1 MLKSRLGKLGAGFM
15 ILLAAWL
22 VMAQSCM
29 KFRISDSEAVQNFAA
44 KGVKL
49 ETNTIT
55 VNHHSLHY
63 VKTGVDS
70 LPTIFFVHGSPGS
83 WDAFASY
90 MEDSDLL
97 KKYRMVSVDRPGFG
111 YSDFGDALPLEQQSK
126 IISPLFQLLKN
137 EKPLYLVGHSLGGPM
152 IVQLAADNP
161 GLVDALVILAG
172 SIDPSEEMPERWRTL
187 LLNNPLKYFV
197 PGAMRPSN
205 MELWYLKKD
214 LALLKPRYAG
224 IHSRVYILHG
234 NKDQLVPY
242 GNLAFG
248 AKAFV
253 NAAKMDTITI
263 PGANHFIPW
272 THYREIKTVLMQLY

>member
-1 MLKSRLGKLGAGFM
+1 MLRTRLGKLGAGFG
-15 ILLAAWL
+15 ILLTAWL

-29 KFRISDSEAVQNFAA
+29 KFRISDADAIRNFAA
-44 KGVKL
+44 KGVIL

-55 VNHHSLHY
+55 VNHHALHY
-63 VKTGVDS
+63 VKTGIDS

-90 MEDSDLL
+90 MQDSDLL

-111 YSDFGDALPLEQQSK
+111 YSDFGDALPLEQQSN

-137 EKPLYLVGHSLGGPM
+137 GKPLYLVGHSLGGPM

-161 GLVDALVILAG
+161 GMADALVILAG
-172 SIDPSEEMPERWRTL
+172 SIDPSEETPERWRTL

-214 LALLKPRYAG
+214 LALLKPRFAD

-253 NAAKMDTITI
+253 HAVKIDTITI

-272 THYREIKTVLMQLY
+272 THYREIKAVLMQLY